1 MNRQD
6 LIDYK
11 EDKKWLEDR
20 LKEVEERKL
29 LLNKLTATYGDSS
42 GGSNSVQ
49 DRIADD
55 LAKLI
60 DITNEYVGKLV
71 DLQKKLI
78 DIENMIEQMT
88 NKVHRNILYNVY
100 ILGNN
105 LTVTSDEI
113 GKEYKYTCVLHGRAL
128 NDFDVICK
136 EHDKKC

>member
-6 LIDYK
+6 LIDYR
-11 EDKKWLEDR
+11 EEKKWLEDR

-42 GGSNSVQ
+42 GGSSGVQ

-55 LAKLI
+55 LAKLM
-60 DITNEYVGKLV
+60 DITNEYIGKLV

-78 DIENMIEQMT
+78 DIETMIELMP
-88 NKVHRNILYNVY
+88 NKLHRNILYNVY

-105 LTVTSDEI
+105 LTVTSNEI
-113 GKEYKYTCVLHGRAL
+113 NKEYKYTCVLHGRAL
-128 NDFDVICK
+128 NDFDKICK
-136 EHDKKC
+136 E

>member
-6 LIDYK
+6 LIDYR

-42 GGSNSVQ
+42 SGSSGVQ

-78 DIENMIEQMT
+78 DIEVMIELMS

-105 LTVTSDEI
+105 LTVTSNEI
-113 GKEYKYTCVLHGRAL
+113 NKEYKYTCVLHGRAL
-128 NDFDVICK
+128 NDFDKICK

>member
-6 LIDYK
+6 LIDYR
-11 EDKKWLEDR
+11 EEKKWLEDR

-42 GGSNSVQ
+42 GGSSGVQ

-55 LAKLI
+55 LAKLM
-60 DITNEYVGKLV
+60 DITNEYIGKLV

-78 DIENMIEQMT
+78 DIETMIELMP

-105 LTVTSDEI
+105 LTVTSNEI
-113 GKEYKYTCVLHGRAL
+113 NKEYKYTCVLHGRAL
-128 NDFDVICK
+128 NDFDKICK
-136 EHDKKC
+136 E